1 MMKLMHPT
9 SGPAAGGWEEGTER
23 LKDDSAGMKAQETY
37 TLKAFVMAQQTETF
51 SLLLLPTSR

>member
-1 MMKLMHPT
+1 MHLM
-9 SGPAAGGWEEGTER
+9 SGPTASGWEKGTER
-23 LKDDSAGMKAQETY
+23 LKDNSAGMKAQETC